1 MRIAIFSDTHLGFDY
16 GTEREEDSFTQAGEA
31 VEKALEGDLILLAG
45 DIFDS
50 RVPRQEVFAR
60 ALEIFQKPIHVH
72 GKKARLVELRTQK
85 PRKFSPL
92 IFQGIPI
99 LSISGTHE
107 RRAKDLVNPVQA
119 LERAGFLLNLHCET
133 AVLEVGGEKVA
144 VHGMGAVPERFAR
157 DVLAEWSPK
166 PVAGCRNILLLHQN
180 IGEYVYSG
188 DAPSLSLSDLP
199 AGFDLIVLGHIHW
212 SDTAKSRSGAGVLL
226 AGSTICT
233 QMRKAEVEP
242 KKIFFYDTGTGR
254 IDSRD
259 LETPRKL
266 LYETLE
272 FRDATPSEVV
282 EGVRKKVLQIASS
295 EKGVP
300 LVKIKVEGN
309 LLGEYSPSDVDLSP
323 AYELSRGRMVLSV
336 DKELVSE
343 RAEVKSE
350 MVRQLRERKLSVE
363 EMGLHILKANLKA
376 TGFLPAEELFSLLSE
391 NKNDRVLELVLK

>member
-31 VEKALEGDLILLAG
+31 VEKALEGDLIVLAG

-60 ALEIFQKPIHVH
+60 ALEIFQKPVHVH
-72 GKKARLVELRTQK
+72 GKKARLVELRTQR

-166 PVAGCRNILLLHQN
+166 PVAGCRNILILHQN

-199 AGFDLIVLGHIHW
+199 DGFDLIVLGHIHW
-212 SDTAKSRSGAGVLL
+212 SDTARSRSGAGVLL

-242 KKIFFYDTGTGR
+242 KKIFFYDTATGR

-272 FRDATPSEVV
+272 FRDAKPSEVM

-309 LLGEYSPSDVDLSP
+309 LRGEYSPSDVDLSP

-336 DKELVSE
+336 DKELASE

-376 TGFLPAEELFSLLSE
+376 TGFLPAEELFVLLSE